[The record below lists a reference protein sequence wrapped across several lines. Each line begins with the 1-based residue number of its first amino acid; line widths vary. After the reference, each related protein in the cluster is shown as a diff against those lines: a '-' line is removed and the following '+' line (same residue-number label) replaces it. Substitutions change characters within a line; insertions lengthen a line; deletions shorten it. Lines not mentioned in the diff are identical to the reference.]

1 MISIIC
7 PFYNEAAIIDAS
19 IKRMLANL
27 TTLGKPWE
35 LIVVNDG
42 STDNSFALAHALMA
56 DNPNLRVL
64 GYPNNR
70 GRGFALRTG
79 IAAAKGNIVVTTEVD
94 CSWGDDIAHRIV
106 KFFDENPN
114 TDMVIASPHLATG
127 GYANVPSNRILVSRL
142 GNVLL
147 RAALSSR
154 ITMYTGM
161 TRGYRRDRFLELPVD
176 EDEKEFHLDV
186 ARKALA
192 FGFSIHEV
200 PATLTWQH
208 EKLAKPGAP
217 KRKSSSRVRKLV
229 RTHLLFGA
237 FAAPI
242 RYILLIV
249 GALSVPA
256 TGFLIAAFYNFITLQ
271 PSGYYLFASFFL
283 YLFALVV
290 LLIGILTHQ
299 NIATQTEIWRLRSEL
314 RQFEREAVDRQL
326 KVSHPSEGTESRE
339 TDQGQ
344 PHHSAR
350 PL

>member
-1 MISIIC
+1 MISVIC
-7 PFYNEAAIIDAS
+7 PFYNEAAIIEAS

-56 DNPNLRVL
+56 DNPNLSVL

-70 GRGFALRTG
+70 GRGFAGDG
-79 IAAAKGNIVVTTEVD
+79 IAAARGNIVVTTEVD

-127 GYANVPSNRILVSRL
+127 GYANVPNNRILVSRL

-161 TRGYRRDRFLELPVD
+161 QNGYRRDRFLELPWLY
-176 EDEKEFHLDV
+176 EKEFHLDV

-192 FGFSIHEV
+192 FGFTHEV

-242 RYILLIV
+242 LATSYRSLARCPIL
-249 GALSVPA
+249 A
-256 TGFLIAAFYNFITLQ
+256 TGFLIAAFYNFIILQ

-299 NIATQTEIWRLRSEL
+299 NIATQTEIWRQRDPPVRS
-314 RQFEREAVDRQL
+314 QVVDQQL
-326 KVSHPSEGTESRE
+326 KVSRPSGGTESRE
-339 TDQGQ
+339 TDQGH
-344 PHHSAR
+344 PHRSAR

>member
-1 MISIIC
+1 MISVVC
-7 PFYNEAAIIDAS
+7 PFYNEAAIIEAS

-27 TTLGKPWE
+27 ATLDKPWE

-56 DNPNLRVL
+56 DNPKLRVV

-79 IAAAKGNIVVTTEVD
+79 VAAAKGDIVVTTEVD
-94 CSWGDDIAHRIV
+94 CSWGDDIAHRIAKV
-106 KFFDENPN
+106 FDEQPN
-114 TDMVIASPHLATG
+114 TDMVIASPNLPPG
-127 GYANVPSNRILVSRL
+127 GYANVPANRVIVSRL

-147 RAALSSR
+147 RAALSAR

-161 TRGYRRDRFLELPVD
+161 TRGYRRNRFLELPID

-192 FGFSIHEV
+192 FGFLIREI

-208 EKLAKPGAP
+208 EKLAKPGSAT
-217 KRKSSSRVRKLV
+217 RKSSSRVRKLM
-229 RTHLLFGA
+229 RTHLLFSA

-249 GALSVPA
+249 GILIVPA
-256 TGFLIAAFYNFITLQ
+256 TGFLIASVYNLFTAQPSAFYL
-271 PSGYYLFASFFL
+271 LASFFL
-283 YLFALVV
+283 YLFALFM
-290 LLIGILTHQ
+290 LLIGLLTHQ
-299 NIATQTEIWRLRSEL
+299 NIATQTELWRLRSEL
-314 RQFEREAVDRQL
+314 RQYQRDRIN
-326 KVSHPSEGTESRE
+326 G
-339 TDQGQ
+339 D
-344 PHHSAR
+344 
-350 PL
+350 